1 MEVACVTHTQARI
14 HDPAA
19 SYPMTMPS
27 RNLDFPYLTPQT
39 KAHFNSKNGAS
50 WYLLSIYPS
59 ILLNLLL
66 LLLVLVPGR
75 RGPLGVGGLSACD
88 LICH

>member
-1 MEVACVTHTQARI
+1 MLHTQARI

-27 RNLDFPYLTPQT
+27 WNLDFPYLTPQT
-39 KAHFNSKNGAS
+39 EAHFNSKNGAS

-59 ILLNLLL
+59 IHLAESTTSTTS
-66 LLLVLVPGR
+66 PR
-75 RGPLGVGGLSACD
+75 SARTLGVGGLSACD